1 MIPFIWASRRGKT
14 RLWWQKAKRWLPLGG
29 DEKVAQENFLRYQ
42 KYSVLNWD
50 AGYMGS
56 CICQHPSNCI
66 PLVCVFHC
74 VQVISQFFKKR
85 GRTKEKNRSQDLK
98 EILHGISQAN
108 HAKSSICPSV
118 LPATGSDA
126 LSRKCCCCLSKTQ
139 TERSLPGNIWK
150 MLKCSLRGGP
160 QITVKVVSLS
170 TDAIWLVSSIL
181 PAHSFGT
188 TLHLF
193 SSS

>member
-42 KYSVLNWD
+42 KYSILNWD

-74 VQVISQFFKKR
+74 VQVISQFFKKEEEQKKKIGHKIWRKFSMGSPKQTMPSPQFVQVFCLPR
-85 GRTKEKNRSQDLK
+85 GQTHSAENAVVVFQRPKLK
-98 EILHGISQAN
+98 GRFQEIFGRCSN
-108 HAKSSICPSV
+108 
-118 LPATGSDA
+118 A
-126 LSRKCCCCLSKTQ
+126 LC
-139 TERSLPGNIWK
+139 EEA
-150 MLKCSLRGGP
+150 LR
-160 QITVKVVSLS
+160 
-170 TDAIWLVSSIL
+170 
-181 PAHSFGT
+181 
-188 TLHLF
+188 
-193 SSS
+193 